1 MPGWQQTLSEL
12 EDDSGTRFDRFRS
25 KHMSRIFAKTSVR
38 KILANDQ
45 GATYVDEG
53 RAER

>member
-12 EDDSGTRFDRFRS
+12 EDDSGTRFDRFLL
-25 KHMSRIFAKTSVR
+25 KYMSRIVAKTSVR

-45 GATYVDEG
+45 GAIYVDEG
-53 RAER
+53 RTDR